1 MPSTRFLERV
11 PHCPDC
17 VMSLVTN
24 VERYPDFIPAMTALR
39 KTKDLDDGF
48 EAEAMINFK
57 GVTET
62 FASRITIDKVART
75 VMVQKAQKGGPVKAL
90 RNNWRFYEMSDG
102 STLIDF
108 EVEVRL
114 MFPLESLLRQKFDKA
129 RVVVRN
135 VFVQQALDN
144 CERLSGQTGLDLAAE
159 VTKLGLDSRLIYD
172 PPLV

>member
-1 MPSTRFLERV
+1 
-11 PHCPDC
+11 
-17 VMSLVTN
+17 MSLVTN

-39 KTKDLDDGF
+39 KTKDLPDGF

-62 FASRITIDKVART
+62 FASRITINHDART
-75 VMVQKAQKGGPVKAL
+75 VLVEKAKRGGAVKTL
-90 RNNWRFYEMSDG
+90 HNYWRFYELSDG

-129 RVVVRN
+129 RSVIRN
-135 VFVQQALDN
+135 VFVQQAIDN
-144 CERLSGQTGLDLAAE
+144 CDRKSTNWDLDLATE
-159 VTKLGLDSRLIYD
+159 VTELGLDTSLIYTST
-172 PPLV
+172 LV

>member
-1 MPSTRFLERV
+1 
-11 PHCPDC
+11 
-17 VMSLVTN
+17 MSLVTN

-57 GVTET
+57 GVSET

-75 VMVQKAQKGGPVKAL
+75 VTVQKAQRGGPVKTL
-90 RNNWRFYEMSDG
+90 KNHWHFYELSDG

-129 RVVVRN
+129 RVVIRN

-144 CERLSGQTGLDLAAE
+144 CEMLSSKPRLDMSAE

>member
-39 KTKDLDDGF
+39 KTKDMPDGF

-62 FASRITIDKVART
+62 FASRITIDQDART
-75 VMVQKAQKGGPVKAL
+75 VVVEKAKRGGAVKTL
-90 RNNWRFYEMSDG
+90 HNRWRFYALSDG

-129 RVVVRN
+129 RVVIRN
-135 VFVQQALDN
+135 VFVQQAIDN
-144 CERLSGQTGLDLAAE
+144 CERKSTHGTLDLAAE
-159 VTKLGLDSRLIYD
+159 VTRLGLDPKLIYK
-172 PPLV
+172 PMLV

>member
-1 MPSTRFLERV
+1 
-11 PHCPDC
+11 
-17 VMSLVTN
+17 MSLVTN

-57 GVTET
+57 GVSET

-75 VMVQKAQKGGPVKAL
+75 VKVQKAKKGGAVKEL
-90 RNNWRFYEMSDG
+90 HNYWRFYELSDG

-129 RVVVRN
+129 RVLIRDI
-135 VFVQQALDN
+135 FVKQALDN
-144 CERLSGQTGLDLAAE
+144 CDLLSPNSQLDIGAE
-159 VTKLGLDSRLIYD
+159 VAKLGLDSRLIVD
-172 PPLV
+172 PRTV

>member
-62 FASRITIDKVART
+62 FASRITIDEDART
-75 VMVQKAQKGGPVKAL
+75 VTVQKAQRGGPVKAL
-90 RNNWRFYEMSDG
+90 QNHWHFYELSDG

-129 RVVVRN
+129 RAVIRN

-144 CERLSGQTGLDLAAE
+144 CETLSDEPELNIEAE
-159 VTKLGLDSRLIYD
+159 VKKLGLDSRLLYD
-172 PPLV
+172 SPIG

>member
-1 MPSTRFLERV
+1 MG
-11 PHCPDC
+11 
-17 VMSLVTN
+17 LVTN

-39 KTKDLDDGF
+39 KTKDLPDGF

-62 FASRITIDKVART
+62 FASRITINPDART
-75 VMVQKAQKGGPVKAL
+75 VLVEKAKRGGAVKTL
-90 RNNWRFYEMSDG
+90 HNHWRFYELSDG

-129 RVVVRN
+129 RAVIRN
-135 VFVQQALDN
+135 VFVQQAIDN
-144 CERLSGQTGLDLAAE
+144 CEQKPIQGDLDLATE
-159 VTKLGLDSRLIYD
+159 VTRLGLDAGLIYK
-172 PPLV
+172 PMLV